1 MSVAPQEKEQEK
13 EQAQQADPEREKRL
27 RMLRGSIKLLLAIGF
42 LFLLVPFFKSIPW
55 PKTETPEDAVLLTHA
70 DIAEG
75 QSLQLTLK
83 DGSTVFVTRSSA
95 STREALRQFPAD
107 ELWSASAPGLSE
119 QEWLV
124 VSAHSAQDEAL
135 HLLAGTAGWA
145 GGFAS
150 ANGGV
155 WDVAG
160 RALKP
165 GADHPG
171 SAGKIQNLMPMPF
184 RRHDDGILLLP
195 LPSTGPAPDTAP

>member
-1 MSVAPQEKEQEK
+1 MSASSSGQEPGQHS
-13 EQAQQADPEREKRL
+13 DPEREKRI
-27 RMLRGSIKLLLAIGF
+27 RILRGSIKLLLTIGF
-42 LFLLVPFFKSIPW
+42 IFLLVPFFKSIPW
-55 PKTETPEDAVLLTHA
+55 PETEIPEDAVLLSRA

-83 DGSTVFVTRSSA
+83 DGSAVFVTRTSA

-107 ELWSASAPGLSE
+107 ELWSASAPGISE

-124 VSAHSAQDEAL
+124 LSAHSAQDEAL
-135 HLLAGTAGWA
+135 HLHTAVPGWV

-165 GADHPG
+165 GSRHPG
-171 SAGKIQNLMPMPF
+171 SATKIQNLMPMPF
-184 RRHDDGILLLP
+184 RRHDEGILLLP
-195 LPSTGPAPDTAP
+195 LPSATAAAALDTVP